1 MTTLP
6 VDDTDEDDEQGEG
19 FTEEGAGSTVEG
31 STRDEALTNSTKG
44 STEVVVE
51 CSTEVVVEG
60 CSTEVVVKGSTEVV
74 VEGSTKVVEGSIEEL
89 GDSIDSTDDDGTGP
103 TVWLTDDED
112 AEETYTPRKAIG
124 YQLKPKTAQYGGK
137 QPCELC
143 SNTFY
148 SDAALQS
155 HIKDKHSSK

>member
-1 MTTLP
+1 MMTLP
-6 VDDTDEDDEQGEG
+6 VVTVDDIDEDDEQGEG
-19 FTEEGAGSTVEG
+19 STEEGAGSTVEG

-51 CSTEVVVEG
+51 
-60 CSTEVVVKGSTEVV
+60 GSIEMV

-89 GDSIDSTDDDGTGP
+89 GASIDSTDDDGTRP

-112 AEETYTPRKAIG
+112 AKETPTPRKAMG
-124 YQLKPKTAQYGGK
+124 YQLKPKTTQYGGK

-143 SNTFY
+143 INTFY